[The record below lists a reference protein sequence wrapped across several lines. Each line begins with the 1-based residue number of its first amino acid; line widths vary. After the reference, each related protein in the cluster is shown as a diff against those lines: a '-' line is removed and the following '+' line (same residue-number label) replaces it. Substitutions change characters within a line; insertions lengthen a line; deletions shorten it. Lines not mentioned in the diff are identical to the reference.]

1 MCLIVLATGVA
12 AHYPLV
18 FAANRDERHARPS
31 RSAGWW
37 DDRPWIFGGRDL
49 VAGGGWLAV
58 DRGGRLAAVTNF
70 RDPNAGPA
78 KRSRGS
84 LVAEYLSADVP
95 GATFAADLAK
105 RSSEYGPFSLLLID
119 GAGVT
124 YCSNRAPDA
133 QLGPGVH
140 ALSNAALGDDWP
152 KTRTAREGLERVLDD
167 AASLEPLFELLAQRG
182 APLAAED
189 RYRSALFID
198 GEVYGTRS
206 STIVRIDDSG
216 RLTFA
221 ERSFDASGATIGE
234 VSATMMLTGTDPSLP
249 RRESA

>member
-1 MCLIVLATGVA
+1 MCLIVFATGVA
-12 AHYPLV
+12 PRYPLV

-31 RSAGWW
+31 RSASWW

-58 DRGGRLAAVTNF
+58 DRRGRLAAVTNF

-95 GATFAADLAK
+95 GADFAADLAN
-105 RSSEYGPFSLLLID
+105 RSSEYGPFSLILID
-119 GAGVT
+119 GADVT
-124 YCSNRAPDA
+124 YCSNRAPEA
-133 QLGPGVH
+133 HLGPGVH

-152 KTRTAREGLERVLDD
+152 KTRTAREGLERALDE
-167 AASLEPLFELLAQRG
+167 ATSLEPLFGLLAQRG
-182 APLAAED
+182 APQAGED

-206 STIVRIDDSG
+206 STIVLIDDSG

-221 ERSFDASGATIGE
+221 ERSFDPSGAVIGD
-234 VSATMMLTGTDPSLP
+234 VRATMLLTSTDPGLP
-249 RRESA
+249 QRESA